1 MSCLFHTGRA
11 RQHPALVIYG
21 SAKHAG
27 MKKAASIFL
36 KSRKFITAW
45 FDNECVATP
54 VVLPK
59 NILQCTRSR
68 LTVQCWW
75 KTKKININI
84 LIAKGGLKP
93 LQPPPWLR
101 LWNGTFLYAPCFPV
115 RWVQML
121 VWDVV
126 YHKKHWFHANTVMV
140 FRFAGVCF
148 HFCLAS
154 WLFQQWNMGEAEN
167 VFLFCVLSICVNFC

>member
-1 MSCLFHTGRA
+1 MNLTIFILKGYKIWGWKQQLSQHQICCQNIRYQKFLSKHQKWYHWCIYHPRVYIRKVPVLWRINYTSIDTVDSSNVKCHACFHAGRA

-45 FDNECVATP
+45 FVNVCVVTP

-59 NILQCTRSR
+59 NILQCTWSR

-75 KTKKININI
+75 KTKK
-84 LIAKGGLKP
+84 
-93 LQPPPWLR
+93 
-101 LWNGTFLYAPCFPV
+101 
-115 RWVQML
+115 
-121 VWDVV
+121 
-126 YHKKHWFHANTVMV
+126 
-140 FRFAGVCF
+140 
-148 HFCLAS
+148 
-154 WLFQQWNMGEAEN
+154 
-167 VFLFCVLSICVNFC
+167 